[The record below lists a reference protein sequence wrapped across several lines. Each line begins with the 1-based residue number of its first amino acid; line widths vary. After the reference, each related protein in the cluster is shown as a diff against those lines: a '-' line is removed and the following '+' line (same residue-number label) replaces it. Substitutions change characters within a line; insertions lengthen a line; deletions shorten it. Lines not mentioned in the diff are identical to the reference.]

1 MEYFKNYFKEVDFDA
16 PSSNGEVKVVCPFHD
31 DSDPSMHINVDKSI
45 YNCFVCGVGGT
56 EVDFISNVEEISEAD
71 AYALYAEMQSAPY
84 SDWEYM
90 QHANLMVDSEF
101 MQKIY
106 DIGLTDKT
114 ISELKLGLEVV
125 SNHKLLAFPVFLK
138 GTLVDVRRYNLDGN
152 HLPKM
157 LANPSEK
164 PNNGHVIPYDVWAED
179 ARNTTYI
186 FEGEKDMAIAREH
199 GLNAITL
206 TGGAKA
212 LPNKFV
218 INAFKDKDVII
229 CYDNDDAGRV
239 GAQKLGEYLTKRTK
253 SVHTIDIGELV
264 TSSKGDFHDYM
275 HRDKGSLFAF
285 MALEQKEI
293 EISKVKKNKHTLN
306 YVFENNL
313 IGQKLVSDI
322 TVTGEFADAYKVDT
336 FIEAKKID
344 SGDGTAKAN
353 TMALDEVRYWQL
365 NEDNM
370 EDILALIE
378 VDAKDVNVRNR
389 HLKMLGVPKDEQGVS
404 VTHKIP
410 KSVHKSYVV
419 DSSLYIDDD
428 SRSKNN
434 PIELYTLI
442 ELAVGGQYEIEY
454 QLYSHPTRN
463 QKIVAIAT
471 GVTVIG
477 DNKDFKVDKGLM
489 NLLPQG
495 GSLDDKVQALFQSAR
510 HYVAKHMDFDIW
522 FATDLVFNSIL
533 DFYFDKPD
541 ETMRG
546 ALDLFILGDTQT
558 GKSETTSALVDL
570 YQFGH
575 FLSLK
580 NATTVGLIGGS
591 NKVEGSYLNTIGAL
605 PRQHKKLV
613 VMEEFS
619 GAKPDFIKAMTDIRS
634 SNVVRIARASGELVA
649 PCKLR
654 MITISNP
661 IGSDEGIPRALAS
674 FPNAVQPITN
684 LIKNAEDVIRYDG
697 FVLAPKSDYRVD
709 PFANQLTGEK
719 IPKEVYEHKSQWVET
734 RTADNVKFL
743 DGVGSHIWMRS
754 NELNEMFESN
764 ITIFGVTTYL
774 KLARFSVALAS
785 LVFNVD
791 ETMENILVTKEIVD
805 YMVDWLKEQYSQELF
820 RLDEVQREWKRYNEY
835 TEDDFKELQEI
846 YNSNT
851 TLIDFLSNE
860 SATTRPNLQA
870 VSGQTTDNF
879 SPIFEALIGMRAVS
893 MNGNYISPT
902 QKFRKMYR
910 KLKRDP
916 VVMTKKHTK
925 TTGNV
930 VVDLEI

>member
-1 MEYFKNYFKEVDFDA
+1 MEYFRNYYKNVDFDT
-16 PSSNGEVKVVCPFHD
+16 PGTNGEVKVVCPFHD

-45 YNCFVCGVGGT
+45 YNCFVCGSGGT
-56 EVDFISNVEEISEAD
+56 EVEFIKRVEDIELGD
-71 AYALYAEMQSAPY
+71 AYALLSEMQSAPF

-90 QHANLMVDSEF
+90 QHANLMVDDLF
-101 MQKIY
+101 MQKVY

-114 ISELKLGLEVV
+114 ISELKLGLESV
-125 SNHKLLAFPVFLK
+125 SMQKMLAFPVFFN
-138 GTLVDVRRYNLDGN
+138 GTLVDVRRYSLDKS

-164 PNNGHVIPYDVWAED
+164 PNNGHIIPYDLWKD
-179 ARNTTYI
+179 DPRDPTYI

-218 INAFKDKDVII
+218 VNAFKDKSVII

-239 GAQKLGEYLTKRTK
+239 GAQRLGEYLLPRAKKVST
-253 SVHTIDIGELV
+253 VDIGMLV
-264 TSSKGDFHDYM
+264 SEDKGDFHDYI
-275 HRDKGSLFAF
+275 HKNNGSIFAF

-293 EISKVKKNKHTLN
+293 KVEVAKKDKYTLN
-306 YVFENNL
+306 HVFENNL
-313 IGQKLVSDI
+313 IGKKLISDI

-336 FIEAKKID
+336 FIEARKANN
-344 SGDGTAKAN
+344 GDGSAKAN
-353 TMALDEVRYWQL
+353 TMAIDETRYWQL
-365 NEDNM
+365 NDTNM
-370 EDILALIE
+370 DQILGLIE
-378 VDAKDVNVRNR
+378 VDAKDVNVRTK
-389 HLKMLGVPKDEQGVS
+389 HLQMLGIPRDEQGIEL
-404 VTHKIP
+404 TRKLP

-434 PIELYTLI
+434 PIELYSLV

-454 QLYSHPTRN
+454 QLYSHPSRN

-471 GVTVIG
+471 KVEEIG
-477 DNKDFKVDKGLM
+477 SNKDFEVDTGLM
-489 NLLPQG
+489 SLYPTQ
-495 GSLDDKVQALFQSAR
+495 GSLDERVQALFQSAR

-533 DFYFDKPD
+533 EFYFDRPD
-541 ETMRG
+541 EPMRG

-697 FVLAPKSDYRVD
+697 FVLAPKSEYRVD
-709 PFANQLTGEK
+709 PFANQLTGDK
-719 IPKEVYEHKSQWVET
+719 IPKEVYEHKSRWVET
-734 RTADNVKFL
+734 RSADNVIFEE
-743 DGVGSHIWMRS
+743 GVGSHIWAKS
-754 NELNEMFESN
+754 TELNDIFESN

-791 ETMENILVTKEIVD
+791 ETMENIIVTKEIVD
-805 YMVDWLKEQYSQELF
+805 YMASWLTEQYSQELF
-820 RLDEVQREWKRYNEY
+820 RLDEVKREWIRYNEY
-835 TEDDFKELQEI
+835 TEEDFAELQEI

-879 SPIFEALIGMRAVS
+879 SPIFEALVGMRAVS

-910 KLKRDP
+910 KLKREP
-916 VVMTKKHTK
+916 VEMTKKHNQTK
-925 TTGNV
+925 SNV
-930 VVDLEI
+930 IVDLGL